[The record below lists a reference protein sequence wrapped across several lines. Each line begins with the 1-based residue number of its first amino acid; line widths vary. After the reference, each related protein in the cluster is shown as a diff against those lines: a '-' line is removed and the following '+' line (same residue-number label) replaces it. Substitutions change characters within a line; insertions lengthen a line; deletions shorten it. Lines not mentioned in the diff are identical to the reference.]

1 MMRSVN
7 GKSLFGLHFNR
18 VDARGA
24 IARFYRT
31 FYRLPKVRQE
41 KLLAHSTEKREKE
54 SKKRPR
60 NVILLETLKC
70 STLLK
75 CTKYVTKSRERPEKK
90 LFDIERIHVHS
101 KHKSEM
107 CHSATQLTHLLSTC

>member
-41 KLLAHSTEKREKE
+41 KLLAHSTEKR
-54 SKKRPR
+54 PR

-90 LFDIERIHVHS
+90 LFDIEKNSRAF
-101 KHKSEM
+101 K
-107 CHSATQLTHLLSTC
+107 T